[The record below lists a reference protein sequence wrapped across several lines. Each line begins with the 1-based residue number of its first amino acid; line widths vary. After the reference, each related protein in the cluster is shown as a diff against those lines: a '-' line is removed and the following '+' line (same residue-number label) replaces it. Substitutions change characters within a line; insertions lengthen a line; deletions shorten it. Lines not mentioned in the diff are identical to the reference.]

1 MNTTPS
7 TEELLSKIAEL
18 EYENKVLREKFQH
31 SRNIAEQEAENE
43 LSIHDISRE
52 GHACHIYKNE
62 AEFKHILNKI
72 VNSSTINS
80 TKLVIITNQ
89 KQKIKTVLSDNG
101 TDLEKFIKSGQ
112 LDFISNPQ
120 PFFQNI
126 ENNSPI
132 ENIINQNDP
141 NPHSEQFDKM
151 VVLFSLNWETFQ
163 PNSILE
169 HEARMNY
176 HIPKSCSYICQYNKN
191 QVPASLL
198 KGLLKTHPVII
209 DGTHIRRNFYY
220 LPPEDF
226 LSERRQ
232 SREFKQWMDTIDE
245 QDNYAPSR
253 SIDIKYKQLF
263 ENNNDAVF
271 IHDLQG
277 KIYEVNEKACD
288 LTGRSRSDLLGSNI
302 KNMAIS
308 MENEDADKALKKTE
322 KQGHIRMETELSN
335 PERGSFPAE
344 VSARLINGSTNLVQG
359 VVRDITER
367 KNTEEKLK
375 SSEKKYRQLIET
387 TGDIIFKHDAQGKIT
402 FVNNA
407 GLKFSG
413 YTREEAIGK
422 NLTDFLPPDEIQDLI
437 ERKEKRSEG
446 DDDHYQFEARL
457 INKDG
462 ETIDVDVHATPIIE
476 NGSYQGS
483 LVVARDITERK
494 QIQRE
499 KKELQQQRQQTQK
512 LETLGTLAGGIGHD
526 FNNILTPILGYS
538 EMIKQNFSDN
548 DPNHQYINE
557 IINGCIRAKD
567 LIYQMLSFSRETSH
581 ERRPLNIIP
590 IIKETLKLIRSSLPR
605 TINITQ
611 NYESP
616 CPVISADPTR
626 IHQVVMNLC
635 TNAYQAMEEQG
646 GVLSI
651 EVKKLYVDEN
661 TSRKYI
667 DLETGDYIKLSI
679 SDTGTGMD
687 ESTLQRIFEPFFTT
701 KDEGTGMGLAVVH
714 GVVKSHDGRISV
726 YSDPGEGTT
735 FNLYFPVI
743 EEQQSHDHDSRFK
756 IEQGNETILLV
767 DDREN
772 VSNIISQMLNQLGY
786 HVIIANS
793 SKNAVEICQQHP
805 EKFDLAVTDYI
816 MPGMS
821 GIELSQ
827 KLREINPDLPIIMIS
842 GHGYNID
849 KKKLEKAGIQ
859 TLIHKPIMS
868 QKISKTLREILDNN

>member
-1 MNTTPS
+1 MGTTPT

-31 SRNIAEQEAENE
+31 SKNIAEQKANQE
-43 LSIHDISRE
+43 LSIQDLNRE
-52 GHACHIYKNE
+52 SHACHIYKNE
-62 AEFKHILNKI
+62 EEFSHILSKI
-72 VNSSTINS
+72 VTSSTNNS

-89 KQKIKTVLSDNG
+89 QEKIKTVLSDNH
-101 TDLEKFIKSGQ
+101 TDLVNLIESGR
-112 LDFISNPQ
+112 LDFISNPR
-120 PFFQNI
+120 PYFQNNKNI
-126 ENNSPI
+126 SLTENLF
-132 ENIINQNDP
+132 NQKDKDS
-141 NPHSEQFDKM
+141 HSEQFDNTM
-151 VVLFSLNWETFQ
+151 VLFSLNWETFH
-163 PNSILE
+163 PDSILE

-176 HIPKSCSYICQYNKN
+176 QIPENCSYICQYNKN
-191 QVPASLL
+191 QIPASLL
-198 KGLLKTHPVII
+198 KGLLKTHPIII
-209 DGTHIRRNFYY
+209 DGTHIKRNLYY

-226 LSERRQ
+226 LSEK
-232 SREFKQWMDTIDE
+232 RETREVNQWMDTIEE
-245 QDNYAPSR
+245 QGHKDHSQPL
-253 SIDIKYKQLF
+253 DIKYKQLF
-263 ENNNDAVF
+263 KNDNDAVF

-277 KIYEVNEKACD
+277 KIYEVNKKACD
-288 LTGRSRSDLLGSNI
+288 LTGRSRSDLIDSNI
-302 KNMAIS
+302 KNMVCSI
-308 MENEDADKALKKTE
+308 ENEEADRALKKIE
-322 KQGHIRMETELSN
+322 KQGHIRMETELNYSG
-335 PERGSFPAE
+335 RGSFPVE

-359 VVRDITER
+359 IVRDITDR
-367 KNTEEKLK
+367 KKTEYKLK

-387 TGDIIFKHDAQGKIT
+387 TGDIIFKHDVQGKIT
-402 FVNNA
+402 FINKA

-413 YTREEAIGK
+413 YTREEALGK
-422 NLTDFLPPDEIQDLI
+422 DLTDFLPPDEIQGLI
-437 ERKEKRSEG
+437 ERKEKRIEG
-446 DDDHYQFEARL
+446 DDDHYQFETRL

-462 ETIDVDVHATPIIE
+462 EKIDVDVHATPIIE

-494 QIQRE
+494 QVQRE
-499 KKELQQQRQQTQK
+499 KKELQHQRQQTQK

-538 EMIKQNFSDN
+538 EMIKQNFDNN

-605 TINITQ
+605 TINIKQ

-616 CPVISADPTR
+616 CPIISADPTR

-635 TNAYQAMEEQG
+635 TNAYQAMENQG

-667 DLETGDYIKLSI
+667 DLDTGDYIKLSI
-679 SDTGTGMD
+679 SDTGVGMD
-687 ESTLQRIFEPFFTT
+687 ESTLQHIFEPFFTT

-714 GVVKSHDGRISV
+714 GIVKSHDGRISV
-726 YSDPGEGTT
+726 YSDSGEGTT
-735 FNLYFPVI
+735 FNLYYPVI
-743 EEQQSHDHDSRFK
+743 EDQQSHDHDSDFK

-772 VSNIISQMLNQLGY
+772 VSSIISQMLNQLGY

-805 EKFDLAVTDYI
+805 NKFDIAITDYI

-821 GIELSQ
+821 GIQLSH

-849 KKKLEKAGIQ
+849 NKKLKKAGIQ
-859 TLIHKPIMS
+859 TLVHKPIMS
-868 QKISKTLREILDNN
+868 QKIAKTIREILDK